1 MKYRINFQRTN
12 SMEVDQRPAL
22 LTSTDPLT
30 ANTIQQRLAQHS
42 ESLFEML
49 IGRCCSLVMT

>member
-22 LTSTDPLT
+22 LTSMDPLT
-30 ANTIQQRLAQHS
+30 ANNIQQRLVQHS

-49 IGRCCSLVMT
+49 IGRCCALVMT